1 MSKVSTFIL
10 KYILKS
16 IVLDKTN
23 LYKEQ
28 FLENLGL
35 KRKYSAVQDEIE
47 ENILYFKY
55 NDVVDELFPYNI
67 PLNEEGKYFHF

>member
-23 LYKEQ
+23 LYKKQ

-35 KRKYSAVQDEIE
+35 KRKYSAVQDEVE
-47 ENILYFKY
+47 ENILYF
-55 NDVVDELFPYNI
+55 VFQI
-67 PLNEEGKYFHF
+67 

>member
-23 LYKEQ
+23 LYKEH